1 MRYLLIIFLCVF
13 SFSARSQGFP
23 STDSLRSYNT
33 KYTTNSALLW
43 FSSLRGQTLLRG
55 IIDYIDTVKTGA
67 LTQPIVDTLYSV
79 NDSTLRYRSKGTTIT
94 FYNKGVYDYR
104 RKVDTAYA
112 VNDTTLRVLINGT
125 SRDIIIKGQGSAG
138 GSSGGYK
145 NYATFRTISSQDENS
160 AYIVRE
166 GNLNNLFKFDSLSS
180 TADDSALTIVSSGG
194 KRFRRVTD
202 GYIHASWFGAIPDD
216 GVDDSYAFQKMWNY
230 VDTATNLKEFKI
242 FIQGGKYEI
251 NTAVTLPQGIYS
263 LGSATIPRVYVEG
276 YGARIFVT
284 GAITGWA
291 RKSTTLTNANTS
303 IDNYTITIKGL
314 EFVGTSTTGQKGLEL
329 HSFYGAELMDM
340 RFTTL
345 DTGLVLRFL
354 LGSTIKN
361 VFYTNNKNV
370 GILGASLNGI
380 ATSATVSN
388 SAFNANLVTKNRV
401 YCASGS
407 YAGMMFLAADGCDF
421 VNNII
426 EGSKPRYS
434 FYYDY
439 ESSSVVNG
447 NRMDGMWFES
457 NGGTYTNNVSMK
469 IAGKNIF
476 SVNRIQNDYADTL
489 FDISNSAGSAIFIL
503 DNVEYWNWPGKY
515 IKGTPSGGM
524 QFKIGHL
531 YGGSQIENFFNTAY
545 WNDGI
550 PDDVMPLYPYMNAA
564 NGAGL
569 TSAGYLTIKPRI
581 NGSINLRNMYVR
593 GNVIADSADA
603 YNLGT
608 GTQKWNY
615 SYIKKGLFN
624 LASEDGTGAPVQI
637 GGSVSI
643 GDNSFLRSPSYGRVG
658 LTINGT
664 EVADQNAGT
673 WYTLRVNKD
682 GMYWLPAG
690 TEKFSVTT
698 AGEVNINNTV
708 DKGAFTLQN
717 VGGFYQDGI
726 IRYKSVPAANA
737 SDDTVLVIMND
748 SIKKKGPNDT
758 YKSGTYTPTLYNTTN
773 IASSSVTASSVNYQR
788 IGDVVRVWGEV
799 TFTATANTTASLLG
813 MSLPVASGLTNSYEL
828 SGTATTD
835 TEAQNVRIV
844 ADGTNDRASF
854 KFKSTH
860 TNAATYSFMFVYKY
874 IAP

>member
-1 MRYLLIIFLCVF
+1 MRYFCIVLLCIS
-13 SFSARSQGFP
+13 SFFGYSQGFP
-23 STDSLRSYNT
+23 SIDSLRSYNT
-33 KYTTNSALLW
+33 KYTTNSALSW
-43 FSSLRGQTLLRG
+43 FTNQRGQVLLRG
-55 IIDYIDTVKTGA
+55 IIDFIDTVKTGS
-67 LTQPIVDTLYSV
+67 LVQPVVDTLYSI
-79 NDSTLRYRSKGTTIT
+79 NDSTLRYRSKGQWVT

-112 VNDTTLRVLINGT
+112 INDTTLRVLINGT
-125 SRDIIIKGQGSAG
+125 SRDVIIRGRGSSG
-138 GSSGGYK
+138 GSSGGFK
-145 NYATFRTISSQDENS
+145 NYANFRTISSQDENS

-180 TADDSALTIVSSGG
+180 AADDSALTIVSSSG
-194 KRFRRVTD
+194 KRFSRVTD
-202 GYIHASWFGAIPDD
+202 GYIHASWFGALPDD

-251 NTAVTLPQGIYS
+251 STAVTLPQGIYS
-263 LGSATIPRVYVEG
+263 LGSATIPRIYVEG
-276 YGARIFVT
+276 YGARIFLT

-291 RKSTTLTNANTS
+291 RKSATLSAANTS

-329 HSFYGAELMDM
+329 HSLYGAELMDM

-361 VFYTNNKNV
+361 VFYTNNKSV
-370 GILGASLNGI
+370 GILGGSLNGV
-380 ATSATVSN
+380 ATSATVAN

-421 VNNII
+421 LDNII

-447 NRMDGMWFES
+447 NRMDGMWFEAS
-457 NGGTYTNNVSMK
+457 GGTYSNNVSMK

-476 SVNRIQNDYADTL
+476 SINRIQNDYADTL
-489 FDISNSAGSAIFIL
+489 IDWSNSAGSAIFIL

-531 YGGSQIENFFNTAY
+531 YGGSNIENFFNSAY
-545 WNDGI
+545 YNDGI
-550 PDDVMPLYPYMNAA
+550 PDDVMVLYPYMNGA
-564 NGAGL
+564 NGSGI
-569 TSAGYLTIKPRI
+569 TSYKYITIKPSL
-581 NGSINLRNMYVR
+581 NFSSNLRNLYVR
-593 GNVIADSADA
+593 GNIYPDTTDT
-603 YNLGT
+603 YNLGL
-608 GTQKWNY
+608 GSQKWNT

-624 LASEDGTGAPVQI
+624 LTAEDGTGAAVQV
-637 GGSVSI
+637 GGNISI
-643 GDNSFLRSPSYGRVG
+643 ANNSFINSPSYGRIG
-658 LTINGT
+658 LTINGS
-664 EVADQNAGT
+664 EIADQSGGL
-673 WYTLRVNKD
+673 WYTLRVNS
-682 GMYWLPAG
+682 GGVYWLPAG
-690 TEKFSVTT
+690 SEKFSITT

-726 IRYKSVPAANA
+726 IRYKSVPAANLT
-737 SDDTVLVIMND
+737 DDSVLVIMND

-758 YKSGTYTPTLYNTTN
+758 YRSGTYTPTLYNTTN

-799 TFTATANTTASLLG
+799 TITATANTTASLLG
-813 MSLPVASGLTNSYEL
+813 MSLPIASGLSNTYEL
-828 SGTATTD
+828 AGTALTD
-835 TEAQNVRIV
+835 TENQTIRIN
-844 ADGTNDRASF
+844 ADATNDRASF
-854 KFKSTH
+854 RFKSTH
-860 TNAATYSFMFVYKY
+860 TNAATYSFHFTYKY